1 MLFCSS
7 KTKKH
12 NRAYDGDMG
21 KVTVTLYME
30 EEDKEA
36 LQLLA
41 DAEERS
47 LSQMAV
53 LIVKRAIKKAQDEG
67 TIPPTQ
73 GKGK

>member
-1 MLFCSS
+1 
-7 KTKKH
+7 
-12 NRAYDGDMG
+12 MG
-21 KVTVTLYME
+21 KVVVSIYME

-36 LQLLA
+36 LQQLA

-53 LIVKRAIKKAQDEG
+53 LILKRAVKQAQAEG
-67 TIPPTQ
+67 TISQNQ